1 MDIKLPKLGEGADSG
16 TVVNVLVKEGDSIK
30 TDQALIELESE
41 KAVATIPSPGA
52 GTVQKVHV
60 QAGQK
65 ISAGQLIVTLAAG
78 SAGDDGGEAKK
89 SSKVQD
95 KPAQKSDE
103 KDQADSANENA
114 PRKSSAGKVDVTGIN
129 LEEIPDS
136 VPMPAASPSVR
147 FIAAQLGLDLRR
159 VTALT
164 GGNRVSPDDLRR
176 YLDSL
181 QKLAAKGSQSPASA
195 SSAPAKPV
203 AEFIDFSQ
211 WGPILK
217 KPMTQLRK
225 VIARRMAENWN
236 AIPHVTQFDHVDMTT
251 ILALRKKYLAAYET
265 KGVKLTV
272 TPFILKAVVAALK
285 QHPGFN
291 ASLDEVASEIV
302 LKDYFHLGLAVDTEA
317 GLYVPVIRD
326 VDGKDMVTL
335 SKEVADLATKA
346 RDRKLTA
353 DEMKGGTF
361 SISNQGAFGGGHFT
375 PIVNKPEVAILGLG
389 RSADQPVALAGKV
402 EIRPIMPIA
411 LSYDHRVIDGG
422 SAARFIVDLV
432 KAFEAFDEAA
442 VKL

>member
-16 TVVNVLVKEGDSIK
+16 TVVNVLIKEGDQIRK
-30 TDQALIELESE
+30 DQALIELESE
-41 KAVATIPSPGA
+41 KAVATIPSPEA
-52 GTVQKVHV
+52 GTVQKLHV
-60 QAGQK
+60 QPGQK
-65 ISAGQLIVTLAAG
+65 ISAGQVIVTLAGGANIPSPVPAAAKVAAA
-78 SAGDDGGEAKK
+78 SAPVATTAT
-89 SSKVQD
+89 VTAV
-95 KPAQKSDE
+95 PAAP
-103 KDQADSANENA
+103 ADVSGV
-114 PRKSSAGKVDVTGIN
+114 SLDV
-129 LEEIPDS
+129 IPDT
-136 VPMPAASPSVR
+136 VPMPAAAPSVR

-164 GGNRVSPDDLRR
+164 GGSRVAAEDLRR
-176 YLDSL
+176 YLDTL
-181 QKLAAKGSQSPASA
+181 QKLAAKGSQAPASA
-195 SSAPAKPV
+195 AAAKPV
-203 AEFIDFSQ
+203 AESIDFSQ
-211 WGPILK
+211 WGSILK
-217 KPMTQLRK
+217 KPMSQLRK

-236 AIPHVTQFDHVDMTT
+236 AIPHVTQFDHVDMSV
-251 ILALRKKYLAAYET
+251 ILALRKKHLAAFEA

-285 QHPGFN
+285 QYPIFN
-291 ASLDEVASEIV
+291 ASLDEAASEIV
-302 LKDYFHLGLAVDTEA
+302 LKEYFHLGLAVDTEA

-326 VDGKDMVTL
+326 VDKKDMVQL
-335 SKEVADLATKA
+335 SKEIADLAAKA

-389 RSADQPVALAGKV
+389 RSADQAVVRDGKV
-402 EIRPIMPIA
+402 EIRPMMPIA

-432 KAFEAFDEAA
+432 KAFEAFDEGA

>member
-78 SAGDDGGEAKK
+78 SAGDDGGGAKKTSKAQDETAGKPEAKK
-89 SSKVQD
+89 IAE
-95 KPAQKSDE
+95 PG
-103 KDQADSANENA
+103 NEDA
-114 PRKSSAGKVDVTGIN
+114 PRKSSAGKVDVTGVS
-129 LEEIPDS
+129 LDEIPDS

-176 YLDSL
+176 YLDTL

-217 KPMTQLRK
+217 KPMSQLRK

-251 ILALRKKYLAAYET
+251 ILALRKKYLAAYEV

-335 SKEVADLATKA
+335 SKEVADLAAKA

-389 RSADQPVALAGKV
+389 RSADQPVARAGKV

>member
-16 TVVNVLVKEGDSIK
+16 TVVNVLVKEGDQLK
-30 TDQALIELESE
+30 KDQPLIELESE
-41 KAVATIPSPGA
+41 KAVATIPSPEA

-60 QAGQK
+60 QPGQK
-65 ISAGQLIVTLAAG
+65 ISAGQTIVTLAGGATAPTPAPAAAPKAAG
-78 SAGDDGGEAKK
+78 APATSPVAPSAVA
-89 SSKVQD
+89 S
-95 KPAQKSDE
+95 PAPAAAG
-103 KDQADSANENA
+103 ADVSGV
-114 PRKSSAGKVDVTGIN
+114 SLDV
-129 LEEIPDS
+129 IPDS

-147 FIAAQLGLDLRR
+147 FVAAQLGLDLRR

-164 GGNRVSPDDLRR
+164 GGNRVSADDLRR
-176 YLDSL
+176 YLDTL
-181 QKLAAKGSQSPASA
+181 QKLAAKGSQAPASA
-195 SSAPAKPV
+195 PTAAKPV
-203 AEFIDFSQ
+203 AESLDFSQ

-217 KPMTQLRK
+217 KPMSQLRK

-236 AIPHVTQFDHVDMTT
+236 AIPHVTQFDHVNMTT
-251 ILALRKKYLAAYET
+251 ILALRKKHLAAYEA

-272 TPFILKAVVAALK
+272 TPFILKAVVATLK
-285 QHPGFN
+285 QHAIFN
-291 ASLDEVASEIV
+291 ASLDEAASEIV

-326 VDGKDMVTL
+326 VDAKDMVTL
-335 SKEVADLATKA
+335 SKEVADLAAKA

-375 PIVNKPEVAILGLG
+375 PIVSKPEVAILGLG
-389 RSADQPVALAGKV
+389 RSADQPVVRDGKV
-402 EIRPIMPIA
+402 EIRPMMPIA

-442 VKL
+442 VKI

>member
-1 MDIKLPKLGEGADSG
+1 MDIKLPRLGEGADTG

-30 TDQALIELESE
+30 KDQALIELESE
-41 KAVATIPSPGA
+41 KAVATIPSPEA

-60 QAGQK
+60 QSGQK
-65 ISAGQLIVTLAAG
+65 ISAGQVIVTLAGGATEPTPATAAAPKLAG
-78 SAGDDGGEAKK
+78 APSPAPAATPVVSGPASAAA
-89 SSKVQD
+89 V
-95 KPAQKSDE
+95 
-103 KDQADSANENA
+103 ADVSGVSLDA
-114 PRKSSAGKVDVTGIN
+114 
-129 LEEIPDS
+129 IPDS

-147 FIAAQLGLDLRR
+147 FVAAQLGLDLRR
-159 VTALT
+159 VTGLT
-164 GGNRVSPDDLRR
+164 GGNRVSADDLRR
-176 YLDSL
+176 YLDTL
-181 QKLAAKGSQSPASA
+181 QKLAAKGSQAPASA
-195 SSAPAKPV
+195 PTAAKPV
-203 AEFIDFSQ
+203 AESIDFSQ
-211 WGPILK
+211 WGRILK
-217 KPMTQLRK
+217 KPMSQLRK

-236 AIPHVTQFDHVDMTT
+236 VIPHVTQFDHVDMTT
-251 ILALRKKYLAAYET
+251 ILALRKKHLAAYEA

-285 QHPGFN
+285 QHHGFN
-291 ASLDEVASEIV
+291 ASLDEAASEIV

-335 SKEVADLATKA
+335 SKEVAELAAKA

-353 DEMKGGTF
+353 DDMKGGTF

-389 RSADQPVALAGKV
+389 RSADQPVARDGKV

-432 KAFEAFDEAA
+432 KAFENFDDST

>member
-1 MDIKLPKLGEGADSG
+1 MDIKLPKLGEGADTG

-30 TDQALIELESE
+30 KDQALIELESE
-41 KAVATIPSPGA
+41 KAVATIPSPEA

-60 QAGQK
+60 QPGQK
-65 ISAGQLIVTLAAG
+65 ISAGQLIVTLA
-78 SAGDDGGEAKK
+78 GGAVAP
-89 SSKVQD
+89 S
-95 KPAQKSDE
+95 PAP
-103 KDQADSANENA
+103 AMA
-114 PRKSSAGKVDVTGIN
+114 PKATAAPAPLATPSSAAPVAAAAVDVAGVS
-129 LEEIPDS
+129 LDAIPDS
-136 VPMPAASPSVR
+136 VPLPAASPSVR
-147 FIAAQLGLDLRR
+147 FVAAQLGLDLRR

-164 GGNRVSPDDLRR
+164 GGSRVSADDLRR
-176 YLDSL
+176 YLDTL
-181 QKLAAKGSQSPASA
+181 QKLAAKGSQAPASA
-195 SSAPAKPV
+195 STAAKPV
-203 AEFIDFSQ
+203 PESIDFSQ

-217 KPMTQLRK
+217 RPMTQLRK

-236 AIPHVTQFDHVDMTT
+236 AIPHVTQFDNVDMTM
-251 ILALRKKYLAAYET
+251 ILALRKKHLAAYEA

-291 ASLDEVASEIV
+291 ASLDEAASEIV

-326 VDGKDMVTL
+326 VDAKDMVTL
-335 SKEVADLATKA
+335 SKEVADLAAKA

-389 RSADQPVALAGKV
+389 RSADQAVVRDGKV

>member
-30 TDQALIELESE
+30 KDQALIELESE

-78 SAGDDGGEAKK
+78 SADTDGSEAKK
-89 SSKVQD
+89 TSKVQD
-95 KPAQKSDE
+95 NTAGKPEAKKIAE
-103 KDQADSANENA
+103 PGNEDA
-114 PRKSSAGKVDVTGIN
+114 PRKSSVGKVDVTGIN

-136 VPMPAASPSVR
+136 VSMPAASPSVR

-164 GGNRVSPDDLRR
+164 GGNRVSADDLRR
-176 YLDSL
+176 YLDTL

-195 SSAPAKPV
+195 SSASAKPV
-203 AEFIDFSQ
+203 AESIDFSQ

-236 AIPHVTQFDHVDMTT
+236 AIPHVTQFDSVDMTT
-251 ILALRKKYLAAYET
+251 ILALRKKHLAAYEA

-302 LKDYFHLGLAVDTEA
+302 LKDYFHIGLAVDTEA

-326 VDGKDMVTL
+326 VDGKDMVAL
-335 SKEVADLATKA
+335 SKEVADLAAKA

-389 RSADQPVALAGKV
+389 RSADQPVARAGKV

-432 KAFEAFDEAA
+432 KAFEVFDEAV

>member
-16 TVVNVLVKEGDSIK
+16 TVVNVLIKEGDSIK
-30 TDQALIELESE
+30 KDQALIELESE
-41 KAVATIPSPGA
+41 KAVATIPSPEA

-60 QAGQK
+60 QPGQK
-65 ISAGQLIVTLAAG
+65 ISAGQLVVTLAAG
-78 SAGDDGGEAKK
+78 SADDNGSEAKK
-89 SSKVQD
+89 TSKAQD
-95 KPAQKSDE
+95 KPAKKPEE
-103 KDQADSANENA
+103 KEATDADNGDA
-114 PRKSSAGKVDVTGIN
+114 PRKSSSGKADVTGVN

-164 GGNRVSPDDLRR
+164 GGDRVSGDDLRQ
-176 YLDSL
+176 YLDTL
-181 QKLAAKGSQSPASA
+181 QKLAANGSQSPASGPA
-195 SSAPAKPV
+195 AAKPV
-203 AEFIDFSQ
+203 AESIDFSQ

-217 KPMTQLRK
+217 KPMSQLRK

-251 ILALRKKYLAAYET
+251 ILALRKKHLAAYEA

-302 LKDYFHLGLAVDTEA
+302 LKEYFHLGLAVDTEA

-326 VDGKDMVTL
+326 VDKKNLVQL
-335 SKEVADLATKA
+335 SQEVADLAARA

-389 RSADQPVALAGKV
+389 RSANQPVVRDGKV

>member
-16 TVVNVLVKEGDSIK
+16 TVVNVLVKEGDVIK
-30 TDQALIELESE
+30 KDQALIELESE
-41 KAVATIPSPGA
+41 KAVATIPSPEA
-52 GTVQKVHV
+52 GTVQKIHV
-60 QAGQK
+60 QPGQK
-65 ISAGQLIVTLAAG
+65 ISAGQTIVTLAG
-78 SAGDDGGEAKK
+78 SAAAPTPAPAAASKAASA
-89 SSKVQD
+89 SS
-95 KPAQKSDE
+95 PAPAATVTVPVAAAAN
-103 KDQADSANENA
+103 ADVSGV
-114 PRKSSAGKVDVTGIN
+114 SLDV
-129 LEEIPDS
+129 IPDS
-136 VPMPAASPSVR
+136 IPMPAASPSVR
-147 FIAAQLGLDLRR
+147 FVAAQLGLDLRR

-164 GGNRVSPDDLRR
+164 GGSRVSADDLRR
-176 YLDSL
+176 YLDTL

-195 SSAPAKPV
+195 PAATKPV
-203 AEFIDFSQ
+203 AEAIDFSQ

-217 KPMTQLRK
+217 KPMSQLRK

-236 AIPHVTQFDHVDMTT
+236 AIPHVTQFDNVDMTA
-251 ILALRKKYLAAYET
+251 ILALRKKHLTAYEA

-272 TPFILKAVVAALK
+272 TPFILKAVVATLK
-285 QHPGFN
+285 KHAIFN
-291 ASLDEVASEIV
+291 ASLDETASELV

-326 VDGKDMVTL
+326 VDAKDMVTL
-335 SKEVADLATKA
+335 SKEIADLATKA
-346 RDRKLTA
+346 RDRKLSA

-389 RSADQPVALAGKV
+389 RSADQPVVRDGKV

-432 KAFEAFDEAA
+432 KAFEVFDEGA

>member
-1 MDIKLPKLGEGADSG
+1 MDIKLPKLGEGADTG

-30 TDQALIELESE
+30 KDQALIELESE
-41 KAVATIPSPGA
+41 KAVATIPSPEA

-60 QAGQK
+60 QPGQK
-65 ISAGQLIVTLAAG
+65 ISAGQTIVTLAGGATAPTPAPAAAPR
-78 SAGDDGGEAKK
+78 SAGAP
-89 SSKVQD
+89 S
-95 KPAQKSDE
+95 PAPVAATAVASPAPAAAG
-103 KDQADSANENA
+103 ADVSGV
-114 PRKSSAGKVDVTGIN
+114 SLDV
-129 LEEIPDS
+129 IPDS

-147 FIAAQLGLDLRR
+147 FVAAQLGLDLRR

-164 GGNRVSPDDLRR
+164 GGNRVSSDDLRR
-176 YLDSL
+176 YLDTL
-181 QKLAAKGSQSPASA
+181 QKLAAKGSQAPALSPTA
-195 SSAPAKPV
+195 AKPV
-203 AEFIDFSQ
+203 AESIDFSQ

-217 KPMTQLRK
+217 KPMSQLRK

-236 AIPHVTQFDHVDMTT
+236 AIPHVTQFDQVDMTT
-251 ILALRKKYLAAYET
+251 ILALRKKHLAAYEA

-272 TPFILKAVVAALK
+272 TPFIIKAVVATLK
-285 QHPGFN
+285 QHAIFN
-291 ASLDEVASEIV
+291 ASLDEAASEIV

-335 SKEVADLATKA
+335 SKDIADLAAKA

-389 RSADQPVALAGKV
+389 RSADQPVVRDGKV
-402 EIRPIMPIA
+402 EIRPMMPIA

-442 VKL
+442 VKI

>member
-30 TDQALIELESE
+30 KDQALVELESE
-41 KAVATIPSPGA
+41 KAVATIPSPEA

-60 QAGQK
+60 QPGQK

-78 SAGDDGGEAKK
+78 SAGDDGGETKK
-89 SSKVQD
+89 TSKAQD
-95 KPAQKSDE
+95 KTAGKPE
-103 KDQADSANENA
+103 VKDKAEPDNEDA
-114 PRKSSAGKVDVTGIN
+114 PRKSSSGKVDVTGVS

-136 VPMPAASPSVR
+136 VPVPAASPSVR
-147 FIAAQLGLDLRR
+147 FVAAQLGLDLRR

-164 GGNRVSPDDLRR
+164 GGTRVSADDLRR
-176 YLDSL
+176 YLDTL
-181 QKLAAKGSQSPASA
+181 QKLAAKGSQSPASTA
-195 SSAPAKPV
+195 STPAKPA
-203 AEFIDFSQ
+203 AESIDFSQ

-217 KPMTQLRK
+217 KPLSPLRK

-236 AIPHVTQFDHVDMTT
+236 AIPHVTQFDQVDMTT
-251 ILALRKKYLAAYET
+251 ILALRKQHLAAYEA

-291 ASLDEVASEIV
+291 ASLDEAASEIV
-302 LKDYFHLGLAVDTEA
+302 LKDYYHLGLAVDTEA
-317 GLYVPVIRD
+317 GLYVPVIRE

-335 SKEVADLATKA
+335 SKEVADLAAKA

-389 RSADQPVALAGKV
+389 RSADQAVVRDGKV
-402 EIRPIMPIA
+402 EIRPVMPIA

-432 KAFEAFDEAA
+432 KAFEAFDEAS